1 MGNPAPSEPS
11 RLNSPEDTSILA
23 RNAAG
28 DGSPPFQSAADE
40 QAPDERAQPGRPV
53 LSRGAALVLGLALL
67 LLVGL
72 VFYAVRAAQVP
83 PPEIGE
89 QASAE
94 AVRAV
99 AEMQAAQSRL
109 ARMVLALSIATMLLL
124 AAATFVFLR
133 GRVAELRLD
142 FAHDRLTHE
151 KQRKLASLGTLASG
165 VAHEIRNP
173 LTAIKARLFALERKI
188 DPDSEARPQIKEIR
202 NEIDR
207 LERIVKEFLLFA
219 RPPNPEP
226 TVFEVGPVVDQVVSL
241 LEMELLQRGRIRLK
255 AASSS
260 GLSAR
265 ADPEQLKQV
274 LINLIQNAA
283 AASEPDQEVSLEAR
297 ALPASG
303 GRAAQ
308 VAIDVVDRGCGIPSE
323 IAPKL
328 FDPFFTT
335 KPKGSGLGLS
345 IAKRIAKANGG
356 DLVFVSKPGQGSAFT
371 ILLPAG

>member
-11 RLNSPEDTSILA
+11 RLNSPEDTSTLA
-23 RNAAG
+23 RDPAS
-28 DGSPPFQSAADE
+28 DGASPFQSAADE
-40 QAPDERAQPGRPV
+40 RAQPGKPV

-94 AVRAV
+94 AARAV
-99 AEMQAAQSRL
+99 AELQAAQSRL

-133 GRVAELRLD
+133 SRVAELRLD
-142 FAHDRLTHE
+142 LARDRLTDE

-255 AASSS
+255 AASAT
-260 GLSAR
+260 GLSAN

-308 VAIDVVDRGCGIPSE
+308 VAIDVVDRGCGVPPA